1 MWSNFGIIFFRLAQL
16 VSRRS
21 KSSGDITMEVNFGTL
36 SIRGLNS
43 LLMPQDAWLLL
54 VGFPDPKQA
63 AVAATNFIVNVRHL
77 ADQAHVA
84 VTGTKGTVGSQA
96 VIIMS
101 DINAAGALM
110 AHAVATPEYRALT
123 KKDKQGSPRVG
134 PKQKAGVRKRSPKK
148 TPSKDT
154 K

>member
-1 MWSNFGIIFFRLAQL
+1 VENGGLNQSLL
-16 VSRRS
+16 
-21 KSSGDITMEVNFGTL
+21 NFGTL
-36 SIRGLNS
+36 SIQGLNS
-43 LLMPQDAWLLL
+43 FLTPQSSWLLL

-77 ADQAHVA
+77 ADQAQVA
-84 VTGTKGTVGSQA
+84 VTGARSTVGSQPI
-96 VIIMS
+96 IIMS

-110 AHAVATPEYRALT
+110 AHAVATPEYQAMNAAVKEDT
-123 KKDKQGSPRVG
+123 EGSPQRG
-134 PKQKAGVRKRSPKK
+134 PKKKPGASGRSAKK

>member
-1 MWSNFGIIFFRLAQL
+1 
-16 VSRRS
+16 
-21 KSSGDITMEVNFGTL
+21 MEVNFGAL
-36 SIRGLNS
+36 SIQGLNS
-43 LLMPQDAWLLL
+43 LLLPQDAWLLL

-63 AVAATNFIVNVRHL
+63 GVAATNFIVNVRHL

-110 AHAVATPEYRALT
+110 AHAIATPEYKALT
-123 KKDKQGSPRVG
+123 ASVKKDEQASVRVG
-134 PKQKAGVRKRSPKK
+134 LKKKAGASGRSPK
-148 TPSKDT
+148 TSSSKDT

>member
-1 MWSNFGIIFFRLAQL
+1 
-16 VSRRS
+16 
-21 KSSGDITMEVNFGTL
+21 MEVNFGTL
-36 SIRGLNS
+36 SIQGLNS
-43 LLMPQDAWLLL
+43 FLFPQGSWLLL

-77 ADQAHVA
+77 ADQAQVA
-84 VTGTKGTVGSQA
+84 VTGTRGTVGSQA

-110 AHAVATPEYRALT
+110 AHAVASPEYKALDAAA
-123 KKDKQGSPRVG
+123 KKGKKKSPLG
-134 PKQKAGVRKRSPKK
+134 DPEKKPGASGRSSKK
-148 TPSKDT
+148 TVSKDA

>member
-1 MWSNFGIIFFRLAQL
+1 
-16 VSRRS
+16 
-21 KSSGDITMEVNFGTL
+21 MEVNFGAL
-36 SIRGLNS
+36 SIQGLNS

-77 ADQAHVA
+77 ADQAQVA
-84 VTGTKGTVGSQA
+84 VTGTKGTVGSQP

-110 AHAVATPEYRALT
+110 AHAIATPEYKALT
-123 KKDKQGSPRVG
+123 ASVKKVKQGSVRVG
-134 PKQKAGVRKRSPKK
+134 PKKKASASGRSPK
-148 TPSKDT
+148 TSPSKDT

>member
-1 MWSNFGIIFFRLAQL
+1 
-16 VSRRS
+16 
-21 KSSGDITMEVNFGTL
+21 MEVNFGTL

-84 VTGTKGTVGSQA
+84 VTGAKSTVGSQA

-110 AHAVATPEYRALT
+110 AHAVATPEYKALT
-123 KKDKQGSPRVG
+123 AAVKKDKQGSPRVG
-134 PKQKAGVRKRSPKK
+134 PKKKAGISGRSPKK